1 MQCYTSFLKSN
12 ITFLGNRAINRG
24 GSIGSHNS
32 DLYFMGSIH
41 FDSNSADYGGAII
54 LRQNSRVNF
63 ESPLTLWYTRNVAN
77 KKGGAIYYDT
87 GSIIC
92 YSEHLKKCFLTFDS
106 LDNVSLTFA
115 NNSAYLAGAVIYS
128 GQLDSCGNYL
138 GNTNSACAII
148 NGQNRINKK
157 KLFEFLL
164 KVSNIT
170 CYSDKQECFSADIE
184 SIQFCCG
191 KNVCINNSVAVTIY
205 PGQHFKIVLIASS
218 FYSSSESTTEIFH
231 KIESPIHAIKVK
243 LVSVN
248 DTRVNHSC
256 TSVYYY
262 LKATDTK
269 NQSNVSFSL
278 YHENPCSNRYDL
290 ITLSIH
296 IKPCPLGFQLLG
308 ENNYKVCLCD
318 ERLQTFTQKCDINK
332 LSIEWKNTFWVS
344 KQANDSGLILHKG
357 CCPFDFCK
365 DKLVNITL
373 NESNRQCNFNR
384 NGTLCGQCREQCSL
398 ALGTL
403 HCLYCVKSSYISLV
417 ILFALAGI
425 ALVIGFL
432 VLHMTVDVGT
442 LNGLIFYANIVHS
455 NREAYFQHTREI
467 TNFHAIFISWLN
479 LDFGI
484 ETCFYDGMDIYGY
497 SFYFP
502 STFGF

>member
-1 MQCYTSFLKSN
+1 MENDARSFGGGLNLYHSSMELCGLVSLVNNSARFGGAIHAIESRIYFGVRAKCSATSFLKSN

-63 ESPLTLWYTRNVAN
+63 KSPLTLWYTRNVAN

-269 NQSNVSFSL
+269 NQSNVSFLYIMKIPVATDMISL
-278 YHENPCSNRYDL
+278 
-290 ITLSIH
+290 LSQ
-296 IKPCPLGFQLLG
+296 F
-308 ENNYKVCLCD
+308 
-318 ERLQTFTQKCDINK
+318 
-332 LSIEWKNTFWVS
+332 
-344 KQANDSGLILHKG
+344 
-357 CCPFDFCK
+357 
-365 DKLVNITL
+365 TL
-373 NESNRQCNFNR
+373 N
-384 NGTLCGQCREQCSL
+384 LVPL
-398 ALGTL
+398 
-403 HCLYCVKSSYISLV
+403 VSSY
-417 ILFALAGI
+417 
-425 ALVIGFL
+425 
-432 VLHMTVDVGT
+432 
-442 LNGLIFYANIVHS
+442 
-455 NREAYFQHTREI
+455 
-467 TNFHAIFISWLN
+467 
-479 LDFGI
+479 
-484 ETCFYDGMDIYGY
+484 
-497 SFYFP
+497 
-502 STFGF
+502 